1 MRANGGGQAATQVI
15 VLNGGS
21 SSGKTS
27 IARCLQAI
35 LPRPW
40 LRLSVDDLIEAMPPS
55 LTGADADAGPDSGPD
70 SGAGMA
76 VGPAGEVSIGAGFRE
91 MEAAWMA
98 GVAAMVRAGAPVILD
113 DVFLGGA
120 AAQER
125 TAAYLAGLRVLWAGV
140 RCDPEVAVAR
150 EAARGDR
157 VSGMAASQATVVH
170 AGVRYDVE
178 VDSGRAGP
186 LDCARAIAARVT

>member
-27 IARCLQAI
+27 IARCLQEI

-55 LTGADADAGPDSGPD
+55 LTGSG
-70 SGAGMA
+70 SGMA

-98 GVAAMVRAGAPVILD
+98 GVAAMARAGAPVILD
-113 DVFLGGA
+113 DVFLSGA

-157 VSGMAASQATVVH
+157 ATGMAASQAVLVH
-170 AGVRYDVE
+170 EGVRYDVE
-178 VDSGRAGP
+178 VDSSQAGP